1 MTTTQIIGFAGKKQ
15 SGKNCACN
23 FILAT
28 KLAELGICRASR
40 LSPKGGIEVTDIFD
54 LSSTDGDEWF
64 PFEPPHVATE
74 SLFENELGRYVKLY
88 SFAEKLKRLAI
99 DLLGLKEEWV
109 FGTDAQKNTKTH
121 LKWESFSDSKTGEMT
136 AREVLQHVGTDIFRS
151 LNENVWIDSCF
162 RQIEEENP
170 ELALIS
176 DVRFK
181 NEIKGIQDRGGF
193 VIGLTRGS
201 AKRKKKDNHA
211 SETEIGES
219 LDLCDIIIDNTD
231 LTIPE
236 QNEAI
241 YNAIKELNFIPDI
254 T

>member
-15 SGKNCACN
+15 SGKDTACN

-28 KLAELGICRASR
+28 KIAELGISRAAR
-40 LSPKGGIEVTDIFD
+40 LAKDGTLELTDIFD
-54 LSSTDGDEWF
+54 DKVNGKEWF
-64 PFEPPHVATE
+64 PFDSPYVDVAN
-74 SLFENELGRYVKLY
+74 LFENELGKYIRLY
-88 SFAEKLKRLAI
+88 SFADKLKRLSI

-109 FGTDAQKNTKTH
+109 FGTDKQKNTKTH
-121 LKWESFSDSKTGEMT
+121 LKWERFSDTKTGAMT

-151 LNENVWIDSCF
+151 MHENVWIDSCF
-162 RQIEEENP
+162 RQIEGDSP

-181 NEIKGIQDRGGF
+181 NEIEGVQELGGF

-201 AKRKKKDNHA
+201 AKRKKKDNHS
-211 SETEIGES
+211 SETEIEES
-219 LDLCDIIIDNTD
+219 LGLCDAVIDNVD
-231 LTIPE
+231 MSIPQ

-241 YNAIKELNFIPDI
+241 YEAIKDLKFVPEV

>member
-1 MTTTQIIGFAGKKQ
+1 MIETQIIGFAGKKQ
-15 SGKNCACN
+15 SGKNCSCN
-23 FILAT
+23 FILAA

-40 LSPKGGIEVTDIFD
+40 LSSKGHIEVTDVFS
-54 LSSTDGDEWF
+54 LSSTDGEEWF
-64 PFEPPHVATE
+64 PFHAPHVDVD
-74 SLFENELGRYVKLY
+74 SLFENELGRYVRLY
-88 SFAEKLKRLAI
+88 SFAEKLKRLSI

-109 FGTDAQKNTKTH
+109 FGTEEQKNTKTH
-121 LKWESFSDSKTGEMT
+121 LNWEKFSETKTGAMT

-151 LNENVWIDSCF
+151 MNENVWIDSCF
-162 RQIEEENP
+162 RQIEDDNP

-181 NEIKGIQDRGGF
+181 NEIKGIQERGGF

-201 AKRKKKDNHA
+201 AKRKKKDNHS
-211 SETEIGES
+211 SETEIEES
-219 LDLCDIIIDNTD
+219 LGLCDAVIDNVD
-231 LTIPE
+231 MSIPQ

-241 YNAIKELNFIPDI
+241 YEAIKDLKFVPEV

>member
-15 SGKNCACN
+15 SGKDTACN

-28 KLAELGICRASR
+28 KIAELGISRAVR
-40 LSPKGGIEVTDIFD
+40 LTEKGTLEVTDIFND
-54 LSSTDGDEWF
+54 TFSEEKWF
-64 PFEPPHVATE
+64 PFNAPYVDLS
-74 SLFENELGRYVKLY
+74 SLFENELGKYVRLY
-88 SFAEKLKRLAI
+88 SFAEKLKRLSI
-99 DLLGLKEEWV
+99 ELLGLKEEWV
-109 FGTDAQKNTKTH
+109 FGTDKQKNTKTH
-121 LKWESFSDSKTGEMT
+121 LKWEKFSDTKTGAMT

-151 LNENVWIDSCF
+151 MYEDIWIDSCF
-162 RQIEEENP
+162 RQIEEDSP

-181 NEIKGIQDRGGF
+181 NEIEGVQERGGF

-201 AKRKKKDNHA
+201 AKRKKKDNHS
-211 SETEIGES
+211 SETEIEES
-219 LDLCDIIIDNTD
+219 LDLCDVVIDNAD
-231 LTIPE
+231 MSIPQ

-241 YNAIKELNFIPDI
+241 YEAIKDLEFVPDV